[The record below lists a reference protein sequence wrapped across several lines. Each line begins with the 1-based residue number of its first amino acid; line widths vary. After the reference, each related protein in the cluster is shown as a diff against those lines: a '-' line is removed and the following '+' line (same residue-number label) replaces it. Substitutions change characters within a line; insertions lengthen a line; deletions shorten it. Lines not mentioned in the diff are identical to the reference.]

1 MRCIRV
7 SVFVI
12 ALFGISTTAEAQSP
26 QDLQSLSIEEL
37 ADLEVTSASKRA
49 EPLSSVPA
57 SIYVL
62 TAEDIRR
69 APSTSLPEL
78 LRQVPNLHVRQV
90 DARQWAVSARG
101 FNGYETA
108 NKLLALIDGRSIY
121 TTLLS
126 SVFWELHAPLAED
139 LQQIEVV
146 SGPGGTLYGPNAVN
160 GVINIRTKRAGGTLG
175 GFARGTAAANE
186 ITAALRYGF
195 GLGDGG
201 AIRLYG
207 TYVDRADRPAGPGG
221 DFDDGYSGFQ
231 GGFRADF
238 EAEASTLTLQ
248 GDLFKTDT
256 RLIDGEGDEGGNV
269 LGRWTRQLTPASSL
283 QIQAYYDKF
292 VRRFITVDDRLETFD
307 LQAQYNLQAG
317 RHTLVAGVGART
329 TKDYFFNGLAPITL
343 DPVSKRLWLGN
354 AFVQDRISLTP
365 TLALIAG
372 LKVEQSSYSG
382 TEVLP
387 NFRVAWQAG
396 ENALLWGAVSR
407 AVRTPSRIDR
417 DLQFPPILATSPGFR
432 SEKLIAIEAGYR
444 GQPTSS
450 TSLSLTLFYNVYDD
464 LRTTELAPGGV
475 LPIRLVNGLKGRNWG
490 IEAWAAQQ
498 IAPWWRLRAG
508 LATLG
513 RDFGV
518 AEGHVDLTNGESA
531 GNDPDYN
538 ATIRSEMTLGRFDL
552 DLALRAVDDLPRP
565 AVPAYVEAD
574 LRLGWRFGAGWEFFI
589 AGKNLLHAN
598 HDESGDPQ
606 RGQLAERSVAAG
618 TRISF

>member
-7 SVFVI
+7 FLFVF
-12 ALFGISTTAEAQSP
+12 ALVGISTTAEAQSP

-69 APSTSLPEL
+69 SPSTSLPEL
-78 LRQVPNLHVRQV
+78 LRQAPNLHVQQV

-160 GVINIRTKRAGGTLG
+160 GVINITTKRAGDTLG

-238 EAEASTLTLQ
+238 EAEASALTLQ

-256 RLIDGEGDEGGNV
+256 RLIDGEGDGGGNV

-307 LQAQYNLQAG
+307 VQAQYNLQAG

-354 AFVQDRISLTP
+354 AFVQDRFSLTP

-432 SEKLIAIEAGYR
+432 SEKVIAIEAGYR

-450 TSLSLTLFYNVYDD
+450 TSLSLTLF
-464 LRTTELAPGGV
+464 
-475 LPIRLVNGLKGRNWG
+475 
-490 IEAWAAQQ
+490 
-498 IAPWWRLRAG
+498 
-508 LATLG
+508 
-513 RDFGV
+513 
-518 AEGHVDLTNGESA
+518 
-531 GNDPDYN
+531 
-538 ATIRSEMTLGRFDL
+538 
-552 DLALRAVDDLPRP
+552 
-565 AVPAYVEAD
+565 
-574 LRLGWRFGAGWEFFI
+574 
-589 AGKNLLHAN
+589 
-598 HDESGDPQ
+598 
-606 RGQLAERSVAAG
+606 
-618 TRISF
+618 